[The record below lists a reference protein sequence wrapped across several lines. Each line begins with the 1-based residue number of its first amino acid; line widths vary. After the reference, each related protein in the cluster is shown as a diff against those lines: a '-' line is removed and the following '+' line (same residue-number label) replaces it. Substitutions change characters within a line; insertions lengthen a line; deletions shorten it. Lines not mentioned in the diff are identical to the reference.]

1 MGSWSSAYDGVYRTT
16 TVVALAGS
24 TAGSCD
30 PDTDTSIGTAAVA
43 VAAAVAA
50 VAAAAGTGFAD
61 GRATDF
67 LDVEAGLSW

>member
-1 MGSWSSAYDGVYRTT
+1 
-16 TVVALAGS
+16 VVALAGS

-30 PDTDTSIGTAAVA
+30 PDTDTSIGFAAVA
-43 VAAAVAA
+43 VAVAVA
-50 VAAAAGTGFAD
+50 VAGGIGFVD